1 MNGESFDIE
10 RLKDE
15 INYALNKAT
24 KYNIDLHGF
33 TSPGMVSNDK
43 LSKVLNMY
51 NFTYMS
57 DSYVTSD
64 QDTLLIEDTLDGIK
78 NINVNLIGK
87 NGVGYF
93 EYYLAK
99 KFKPKEIVTDL
110 VKKLLNSDKDTF
122 VLYDHPLILK
132 FIEKEFTELIEE
144 LKDKKFEFV
153 KFSQLL

>member
-10 RLKDE
+10 RLDE

-43 LSKVLNMY
+43 LSKVL
-51 NFTYMS
+51 TCVTLPTCQT
-57 DSYVTSD
+57 YVTSD